1 MKVSVSVSLRITI
14 LLAIAIVA
22 VSVLVGCNKKAQQ
35 PDIIRKDYK
44 YQKANWEFNFH
55 LENIGNSDKI
65 SNLVNKLIY
74 DSRDFDEY
82 VSKMEHSVLKDSSD
96 PDVDNTRGSYLSA
109 KYSIIYADEKYI
121 VITYFYEESYG
132 DAPHPNHKYNCF
144 FIDIPEERLL
154 LINDLINPIP
164 EKTLLDLIIKS
175 YENDGGLDAD
185 NIMRD
190 TIWPPDLIT
199 VGYENHSLIY
209 LVWNTYTLLPHAYGP
224 VEVTGSEISQHLTD
238 KGKEIMK
245 RLAATAPQKPAEEK
259 PAADGAETATAQAAE
274 TPEGDDGSVDFG
286 KLTLKG
292 DVYYLNNAPFT
303 GTARKVLDDGD
314 AQEKYEMKD
323 GKFHGKFTGD
333 YPNSSVTG
341 YYKDGKK
348 HGEWKASGYSEG
360 TYFEIHN
367 YKDGKKHGEWK
378 YIKEVFGDEEGKPYK
393 EMIGGEGEGKYQLYK
408 TETWEN
414 DKLIGGMSNLDGIKL
429 TYVAGNGKIKDF
441 YIGTY
446 EITQTQWLRW
456 TILSSHFRGDNLPV
470 ETVNCD
476 DVQKFLQRMNEK
488 TGRNYRL
495 PTEEEW
501 EYAARGGN
509 KSKGYKYS
517 GSDNIDAVAWYE
529 GNSGEKTHPV
539 GTKQPNELGIYDM
552 TGNVWEWTSTEGY
565 IDGDT
570 YRVMRGGCWG
580 CDAEQN
586 TVSHSTNSY
595 PNDGGYALGFRV
607 ALDAEF

>member
-1 MKVSVSVSLRITI
+1 MNYKS
-14 LLAIAIVA
+14 IVA
-22 VSVLVGCNKKAQQ
+22 VAVAVSAVVLIGCVCGGKGAKSTEAG
-35 PDIIRKDYK
+35 DGT
-44 YQKANWEFNFH
+44 FT
-55 LENIGNSDKI
+55 
-65 SNLVNKLIY
+65 
-74 DSRDFDEY
+74 DSRDG
-82 VSKMEHSVLKDSSD
+82 K
-96 PDVDNTRGSYLSA
+96 
-109 KYSIIYADEKYI
+109 
-121 VITYFYEESYG
+121 TY
-132 DAPHPNHKYNCF
+132 
-144 FIDIPEERLL
+144 
-154 LINDLINPIP
+154 
-164 EKTLLDLIIKS
+164 KTVKIGTAVWMA
-175 YENDGGLDAD
+175 ENL
-185 NIMRD
+185 NF
-190 TIWPPDLIT
+190 
-199 VGYENHSLIY
+199 
-209 LVWNTYTLLPHAYGP
+209 
-224 VEVTGSEISQHLTD
+224 
-238 KGKEIMK
+238 
-245 RLAATAPQKPAEEK
+245 
-259 PAADGAETATAQAAE
+259 AADGSKCFENNDANCAKYGRLYDWATAMKACPAGYRLPSDDEWTALWAVGGGETAGKTLKSAAGWNENGNGTDDFGFSALPSGGGDSGGNFGSAGEYGFWWSATENDANLAKALNMFHSNENMLGSGDDKTNLYSVRCVKDGSGSTETATAQAAE

-292 DVYYLNNAPFT
+292 DVYYLNNKPFT
-303 GTARKVLDDGD
+303 GTAKKED
-314 AQEKYEMKD
+314 ETSSETWEMKD
-323 GKFHGKFTGD
+323 GKFHGKYIKD
-333 YPNSSVTG
+333 EPNGSVTG

-348 HGEWKASGYSEG
+348 HGEWIEFHEPYDTYNKAIE
-360 TYFEIHN
+360 T

-378 YIKEVFGDEEGKPYK
+378 YIRVEQRW
-393 EMIGGEGEGKYQLYK
+393 EGEEVKFIDHLIK

-446 EITQTQWLRW
+446 EITQAQWLRW

>member
-109 KYSIIYADEKYI
+109 KYSIIYADEKYV
-121 VITYFYEESYG
+121 VISYFYEEYYG
-132 DAPHPNHKYNCF
+132 YAAHPNHKQNCF

-414 DKLIGGMSNLDGIKL
+414 DKLIKEWEKEDGEAKNASKQPIRIADQSVLSKY
-429 TYVAGNGKIKDF
+429 TSYHDWGTSEEFSSDVIIADVAVKDF
-441 YIGTY
+441 RMYSIYDGK
-446 EITQTQWLRW
+446 
-456 TILSSHFRGDNLPV
+456 LSSEYQQLDKFTPEKPIAVSRESMWTAAFSYLDDKNERRFFSFKYDDKPYLEELINPQFRD
-470 ETVNCD
+470 
-476 DVQKFLQRMNEK
+476 
-488 TGRNYRL
+488 
-495 PTEEEW
+495 
-501 EYAARGGN
+501 
-509 KSKGYKYS
+509 
-517 GSDNIDAVAWYE
+517 
-529 GNSGEKTHPV
+529 
-539 GTKQPNELGIYDM
+539 
-552 TGNVWEWTSTEGY
+552 
-565 IDGDT
+565 
-570 YRVMRGGCWG
+570 
-580 CDAEQN
+580 
-586 TVSHSTNSY
+586 
-595 PNDGGYALGFRV
+595 
-607 ALDAEF
+607 